1 MPQKLTVTGL
11 GKLDGEYPFDY
22 VGMQTMGHPEQLT
35 NREGRTIKRM
45 SGVRAGE
52 LNDALEA
59 GDTDVLVA
67 LAKVIMERAGRYV
80 DEDALWDS
88 PMASALRFEWTADD
102 EEDEGDAEGPPAES
116 SPRPPEP
123 DSNESLSSTSE
134 ASGTS
139 STTGSEN
146 PGDVPR
152 ATGSLGLVKS
162 AESEPETLAS

>member
-1 MPQKLTVTGL
+1 MSQKLTVTGL
-11 GKLDGEYPFDY
+11 GKLDGDYPFDY
-22 VGMQTMGHPEQLT
+22 VGMMAMGHPEQLT

-67 LAKVIMERAGRYV
+67 LAKIILERAGRYV
-80 DEDALWDS
+80 DEDALWDA
-88 PMASALRFEWTADD
+88 PMASALKFDFQHEED
-102 EEDEGDAEGPPAES
+102 EDEGDADSPPAES
-116 SPRPPEP
+116 SPQKPEP
-123 DSNESLSSTSE
+123 DSSESLSVTSE
-134 ASGTS
+134 SSGPS
-139 STTGSEN
+139 STTGLES
-146 PGDVPR
+146 PGDDPK